1 MKIRTETSPL
11 YMNFIYILLPECDGE
26 VHEVPGLITD
36 CNYSGL
42 GVDDGAGV
50 ELLLVHAVDDV
61 PLRAVGPT
69 GADDV
74 DLVIFPG
81 QSVFIHFHNVLIVCT
96 KSSTKYW
103 VRDVPVNINGRGSPD
118 WQYH

>member
-1 MKIRTETSPL
+1 MKIKRPQAIFSV
-11 YMNFIYILLPECDGE
+11 PECDGE

-36 CNYSGL
+36 RDDPGL
-42 GVDDGAGV
+42 WVDDGAGV

-81 QSVFIHFHNVLIVCT
+81 QCVFINFHNVLVVLT
-96 KSSTKYW
+96 VSSTKYR
-103 VRDVPVNINGRGSPD
+103 V
-118 WQYH
+118 